1 MARETQ
7 GNKLAFRP
15 GSPAEIALAEF
26 PGSVYKLPVRIS
38 TAHPFGFGLKA
49 RKLIPTPEPNTD
61 TTMRPYNIAQ
71 PPSPYSPSLS
81 RRRFLSAAAS
91 VAAAGILLP
100 SNAPAAPAGLRIR
113 KSLKWGMVKNPSL
126 PLVEAFRKLKA
137 CGFDGVEPTCS
148 QVKNADEWV
157 AASQE
162 SGLAIDGV
170 TGAGERGIEAAL
182 DLCKKLGGDS
192 VLVTARTDPKKPYWD
207 TWRETQSVIKAAAPH
222 AGQVRVKILI
232 ENVWASFLISPLDMM
247 RYVDEIG
254 HPWVGVHFD
263 VGNVMRWGVSEHWIQ
278 VLGKRIGKLDIKDYS
293 LPVAMKEGMM
303 AGFRA
308 PLGEGSINWAG
319 VREELAKIGFSGWAA
334 AEVAAGDWDNLADL
348 AKRMDKVLG
357 LVS

>member
-1 MARETQ
+1 MKSHHII
-7 GNKLAFRP
+7 N
-15 GSPAEIALAEF
+15 PA
-26 PGSVYKLPVRIS
+26 
-38 TAHPFGFGLKA
+38 
-49 RKLIPTPEPNTD
+49 
-61 TTMRPYNIAQ
+61 
-71 PPSPYSPSLS
+71 LS
-81 RRRFLSAAAS
+81 RRSFLSAAAS
-91 VAAAGILLP
+91 VAATGILLP
-100 SNAPAAPAGLRIR
+100 CNAPAAPAKLRIR
-113 KSLKWGMVKNPSL
+113 KSLKWGMVKSQSL
-126 PLVEAFRKLKA
+126 PLVEAFRKLKT

-157 AASQE
+157 AASKE
-162 SGLAIDGV
+162 SGLVIDGV

-207 TWRETQSVIKAAAPH
+207 TWRETQAIIKAAAPH
-222 AGQVRVKILI
+222 AEQVRVKILI

-254 HPWVGVHFD
+254 HPWVGVHYD

-278 VLGKRIGKLDIKDYS
+278 VLGKRIGKLDIKEYN
-293 LPVAMKEGMM
+293 LPVAMKEGMI
-303 AGFRA
+303 AGFKS

-319 VREELAKIGFSGWAA
+319 VREELAKIEFSGWAA

-357 LVS
+357 LA